1 MVRPGLRAGG
11 GMELESSG
19 DLILLPPSTRRS
31 LPMALLRAREVIM
44 AHFRPMLARHDITE
58 QQWRVLRVLA
68 EAGPLEATE
77 LANRASIL
85 PPSLTRIIKAMEERQ
100 FITRN
105 RVKDDGRRALLAI
118 SPPGLAL
125 IEDLSPERAAIYE
138 AIEQRY
144 GAEQQEHLLDLLESL
159 IQSESTEG

>member
-1 MVRPGLRAGG
+1 M
-11 GMELESSG
+11 
-19 DLILLPPSTRRS
+19 LPPSTRRS

-85 PPSLTRIIKAMEERQ
+85 PPSLTRMIKAMEERR
-100 FITRN
+100 FISRN
-105 RVKDDGRRALLAI
+105 KVKDDGRRTLLAI
-118 SPPGLAL
+118 SPAGLAL
-125 IEDLSPERAAIYE
+125 IEELSPERVAIYD

-144 GAEQQEHLLDLLESL
+144 GAEQQERLLDLLESL
-159 IQSESTEG
+159 IQSESYENRT